1 MESFPLTFTVSL
13 RSATSGTVRVGRADH
28 VGTLIPFR
36 SLKAG
41 HDRNSARLLQGRA
54 RRIVLMSGLYC
65 GLDNNARS
73 SDTALKGESTV
84 YPGGKNGG
92 GAYQTIIN
100 LMPPH
105 SVYIEPFL
113 GSGAVMR
120 MKRPA
125 KVNIGLDLDGE
136 ALAIARAAI
145 VAEHAGTRWQFERRD
160 GVAFLAALSVGGSE
174 PPVNGSE
181 LVYCDPP
188 YVMSTRRSGK
198 LYKHEFTDGD
208 HQRLLFVLKQLP
220 CMVMISG
227 YESNMYGAWLRDW
240 NAIQYQAMTRGGSQA
255 NEWVWFNF
263 PAPVALHDYRYLGK
277 NFRERERIKRKK
289 ARWTARLER
298 MPVLE
303 RQSLLAAIEAFSART
318 GDGGSEIGGS
328 GDAAE
333 SSKMAGPAGIDE

>member
-1 MESFPLTFTVSL
+1 M
-13 RSATSGTVRVGRADH
+13 
-28 VGTLIPFR
+28 
-36 SLKAG
+36 
-41 HDRNSARLLQGRA
+41 
-54 RRIVLMSGLYC
+54 
-65 GLDNNARS
+65 
-73 SDTALKGESTV
+73 

-92 GAYQTIIN
+92 GAYQTLIN

-136 ALAIARAAI
+136 ALAIARTAI
-145 VAEHAGTRWQFERRD
+145 FVEHAGENGKNGDERRHGSSEPARWAESAESDDGSGGIAIADVERSLNVGPNDATRWIFEVRD
-160 GVAFLAALSVGGSE
+160 GINYLAELPWS
-174 PPVNGSE
+174 GSE

-188 YVMSTRRSGK
+188 YLMSTRRSGK
-198 LYKHEFTDGD
+198 LYKHEMSDVE
-208 HQRLLFVLKQLP
+208 HRRLLRVLLKAP
-220 CMVMISG
+220 CMVMVSG
-227 YESNMYGAWLRDW
+227 YDSALYRACLRDW

-255 NEWVWFNF
+255 TEWVWFNF
-263 PAPVALHDYRYLGK
+263 PPPVALHDYRYLGK

-318 GDGGSEIGGS
+318 GDGGSEIGRS
-328 GDAAE
+328 GEAAE
-333 SSKMAGPAGIDE
+333 SSETAGLASNAE